1 MASLN
6 KVILIG
12 NVGQAPEVRYSQTGA
27 PIARFTLATNERFKN
42 RTGEQQERTEWHNV
56 VAFGQL
62 AERIKEYV
70 GKGKQVYVEGR
81 IQASSWTDANGIK
94 HTRTEIMAQQV
105 LFLGQRGTGGAG
117 AGGGGEYPQGA
128 RKQPPAQDGKDREV
142 IDLGVDD
149 DFSVND
155 LGPAVEMDDFSLTP
169 GDRDGNRD

>member
-12 NVGQAPEVRYSQTGA
+12 NVGQDPDVRYSKDGK
-27 PIARFTLATNERFKN
+27 PVARFTLATNERF
-42 RTGEQQERTEWHNV
+42 TGRSGQAEEHTEWHTV

-70 GKGKQVYVEGR
+70 GKGKQLYVEGR
-81 IQASSWTDANGIK
+81 IRANNWTDPNGIK

-105 LFLGQRGTGGAG
+105 LFLGQRG
-117 AGGGGEYPQGA
+117 AGGEAPPPGK
-128 RKQPPAQDGKDREV
+128 KQPAAGGKDREV
-142 IDLGVDD
+142 IDLGVED

-169 GDRDGNRD
+169 GG

>member
-12 NVGQAPEVRYSQTGA
+12 NVGQDPDVRYSQAGA

-42 RTGEQQERTEWHNV
+42 RSGELQERTEWHNI

-62 AERIKEYV
+62 AERVKEYV
-70 GKGKQVYVEGR
+70 GKGKQLYVEGR
-81 IQASSWTDANGIK
+81 IQTSNWTDPNGIK

-105 LFLGQRGTGGAG
+105 LFLGQRG
-117 AGGGGEYPQGA
+117 AGGVGGDFPQGG
-128 RKQPPAQDGKDREV
+128 RKQAAPAPGGKDREV
-142 IDLGVDD
+142 IDLGVED

-169 GDRDGNRD
+169 GG

>member
-6 KVILIG
+6 KAILIG
-12 NVGQAPEVRYSQTGA
+12 NVGQDPEVRYSQSGA
-27 PIARFTLATNERFKN
+27 PIARFNIATNERFKN
-42 RTGEQQERTEWHNV
+42 RSGELQERTEWHSV

-70 GKGKQVYVEGR
+70 GKGKQIYVEGR
-81 IQASSWTDANGIK
+81 IQSSSWTDANGIK

-105 LFLGQRGTGGAG
+105 LFLGQRGTGGAS
-117 AGGGGEYPQGA
+117 AGGGDYPQAA
-128 RKQPPAQDGKDREV
+128 RKQQPAQANTDREV

-169 GDRDGNRD
+169 GK

>member
-6 KVILIG
+6 KAILIG
-12 NVGQAPEVRYSQTGA
+12 NVGQDPEVRYSQSGA

-42 RTGEQQERTEWHNV
+42 RSGELQERTEWHSV

-70 GKGKQVYVEGR
+70 GKGKQIYVEGR
-81 IQASSWTDANGIK
+81 IQSSSWTDANGIK

-117 AGGGGEYPQGA
+117 AGSGGDYPQAA
-128 RKQPPAQDGKDREV
+128 RKQPPAQGGGSDREV

-169 GDRDGNRD
+169 GG